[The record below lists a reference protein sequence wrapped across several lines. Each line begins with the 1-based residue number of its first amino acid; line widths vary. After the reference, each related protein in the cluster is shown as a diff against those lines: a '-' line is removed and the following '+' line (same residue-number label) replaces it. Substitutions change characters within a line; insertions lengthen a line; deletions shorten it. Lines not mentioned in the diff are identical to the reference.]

1 MASEPVRSTAVVAA
15 PKDYSIPA
23 AQQILLLSVRAS
35 FDGTGAAG
43 SFLPAV
49 QILDNNGNVLV
60 TAADPNVSVVAGAS
74 ADVSWFPGVK
84 PATQTTAGGLALLSR
99 TVLLADAP
107 SVTISPI
114 PQTHTHIELYSL
126 TRTDRAAGS
135 DLIALQLNG
144 DTGNSYDWEQVF
156 GNNGVSDAFN
166 APTGGH
172 IAGPISEIALTSAT
186 AATATAN
193 SYGSGR
199 WTVLYYTQTS
209 THKMV
214 VGQGGVFV
222 DDSAAGAV
230 TAQMA
235 GIWRN
240 TQAVTAMKL
249 FPALGTNFKAGSRF
263 ELYGI

>member
-15 PKDYSIPA
+15 PKDYSIPVT
-23 AQQILLLSVRAS
+23 QQIRLLSVRAS
-35 FDGTGAAG
+35 FDGSG
-43 SFLPAV
+43 SGSSWIPAL

-60 TAADPNVSVVAGAS
+60 TASDPLVNVAATGS

-84 PATQTTAGGLALLSR
+84 TASGTGGGLALLSR
-99 TVLLADAP
+99 TVLAVDTP
-107 SVTISPI
+107 SITISGI
-114 PQTHTHIELYSL
+114 PATHTHIELYSL

-135 DLIALQLNG
+135 DLIALQFNG
-144 DTGNSYDWEQVF
+144 DTGNNYDWEQLF
-156 GNNGVSDAFN
+156 GNNGVADAFN
-166 APTGGH
+166 APAGGH
-172 IAGPISEIALTSAT
+172 IAGPISQIALTSAT
-186 AATATAN
+186 ANTATAG

-199 WTVLYYTQTS
+199 WTVLYYTQTA

-230 TAQMA
+230 RAGMA
-235 GIWRN
+235 GVWRN
-240 TQAVTAMKL
+240 TAAITSMKL